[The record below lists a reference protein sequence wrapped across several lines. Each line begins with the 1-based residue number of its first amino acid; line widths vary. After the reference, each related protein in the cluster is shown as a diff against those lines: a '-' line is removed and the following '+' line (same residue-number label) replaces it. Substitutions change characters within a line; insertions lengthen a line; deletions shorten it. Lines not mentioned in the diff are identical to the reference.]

1 MRGEFSLNDGV
12 ARFRTLT
19 FEVPGAAV
27 DLTGDY
33 GLRSEQLNFAGT
45 LSMQATISEAAG
57 TGGVKGA
64 LLKAVD
70 PLFKKPGHGA
80 VVPIKIH
87 GTREKPEFGLD
98 VKSLRIGS

>member
-1 MRGEFSLNDGV
+1 
-12 ARFRTLT
+12 
-19 FEVPGAAV
+19 V
-27 DLTGDY
+27 DLAGDY

-57 TGGVKGA
+57 GGVKGV

-87 GTREKPEFGLD
+87 GTRAKPEFGLD
-98 VKSLRIGS
+98 ARRIW